1 MSLGFVKIGAA
12 VLLGA
17 GLAVLVVS
25 DTSARDDVPADVAAS
40 ENPETLEPA
49 EVRYYTR
56 QFKAKCAR
64 CHGKDGTGAGAE
76 ASDQPVPPADFTDQA
91 FMAGRS
97 DGQLFHQILMGGGE
111 RCAMP
116 AFGPGS
122 AHNWDDAKIWHM
134 VAFVRRFA
142 EAEAEPEPKP

>member
-1 MSLGFVKIGAA
+1 MGKKSAGSRAV
-12 VLLGA
+12 VLLGM
-17 GLAVLVVS
+17 GLALFIAA
-25 DTSARDDVPADVAAS
+25 DGAARDDVPEDVAAL
-40 ENPETLEPA
+40 ENPETLEPG

-76 ASDQPVPPADFTDQA
+76 ASEQPVPPADFTDA
-91 FMAGRS
+91 TFMAGRT
-97 DGQLFHQILMGGGE
+97 DGQLFYQILMGGGE

-122 AHNWDDAKIWHM
+122 AHNWNEAKIWHM

-142 EAEAEPEPKP
+142 TAESAP